1 MAYVY
6 LRLVLYGLKHARV
19 PEYIDII
26 RCTLMVFH
34 LVKMLTF
41 APFLHNLPLHN
52 LNSTELRKIQE

>member
-6 LRLVLYGLKHARV
+6 LRLVLHGLKHARV

-26 RCTLMVFH
+26 RRTSMVFH

-41 APFLHNLPLHN
+41 APLLHNFHF
-52 LNSTELRKIQE
+52 II